1 MNNHELD
8 IWKERFIAQ
17 KASGLTVL
25 QWCEE
30 NNITRH
36 TYYYWYKQIKG
47 SRPKLA
53 KVPPPIFGE
62 VNLQHAPKVE
72 SWGIKLS
79 FKSVEISLL
88 NKADIEL
95 AVAVIHELQKTC

>member
-1 MNNHELD
+1 MNDHELN
-8 IWKERFIAQ
+8 IWQERFIAQ

-30 NNITRH
+30 NNITKH

-47 SRPKLA
+47 SKPKSV
-53 KVPPPIFGE
+53 KVPPPTFAE
-62 VNLQHAPKVE
+62 VNLHLPQVE
-72 SWGIKLS
+72 SSGIKLS
-79 FKSVEISLL
+79 FKGIEISLL